1 MKITQHGNN
10 LYQLTRLG
18 AFSSYFVR
26 EQDGLTLI
34 DTNLSGSGK
43 GILAAAEEIGLPI
56 VRVALTHAHG
66 DHAGS
71 LDEIAQRIEGV
82 EIAMTA
88 RTAEFLRGNLAL
100 EADEPQAKLRGS
112 FVVRHA
118 QRTRTLIP
126 GDSVGG
132 SVGSLRVVAAPGHTP
147 DLVAFWDERDGT
159 LIAGDAFQ
167 TQVRT
172 AVAGVMRWLF
182 PFPAMA
188 TWHLPTALQSA
199 QELRRLEPARLAVGH
214 GPVLEQ
220 PLDAMDAAIA
230 EAEMKIYGAEKLYG
244 KA

>member
-1 MKITQHGNN
+1 MKITPHGNN

-18 AFSSYFVR
+18 AFSCYLLR
-26 EQDGLTLI
+26 EEDGLTLI
-34 DTNLSGSGK
+34 DTNLAGSAT
-43 GILAAAEEIGLPI
+43 GILSAAQELGLPI
-56 VRVALTHAHG
+56 KRIALTHAHG
-66 DHAGS
+66 DHVGS
-71 LDEIAQRIEGV
+71 LDEIAQRIPGI
-82 EIAMTA
+82 EIAMSA
-88 RTAEFLRGNLAL
+88 RTGEFLQGNLSL
-100 EADEPQAKLRGS
+100 QADEPQAKLRGS
-112 FVVRHA
+112 FVLRSA
-118 QRTRTLIP
+118 QRTHTLTP
-126 GDSVGG
+126 GSML
-132 SVGSLRVVAAPGHTP
+132 GSLRVVAAPGHTP

-199 QELRRLEPARLAVGH
+199 RALRSLNPARLAVGH
-214 GPVLEQ
+214 GPVLQQ

-230 EAEMKIYGAEKLYG
+230 EAEAQVYGAEKLYG